1 MRLRFDFL
9 LYYLIFVRSRT
20 GTRRLGWTSSDL
32 AVRLHLDPEVR
43 LAVMG
48 GWEADLGEVTEVDGV
63 LYRAGVCGEIVRGPC
78 SAGTTVGMIVVFL
91 LLALVVVQVV
101 VVDLVREWNPS
112 EVAQQLID
120 RPDKG

>member
-1 MRLRFDFL
+1 
-9 LYYLIFVRSRT
+9 
-20 GTRRLGWTSSDL
+20 
-32 AVRLHLDPEVR
+32 
-43 LAVMG
+43 MG

-120 RPDKG
+120 RPRNIVDVLQTISVWWQRFQNIVL